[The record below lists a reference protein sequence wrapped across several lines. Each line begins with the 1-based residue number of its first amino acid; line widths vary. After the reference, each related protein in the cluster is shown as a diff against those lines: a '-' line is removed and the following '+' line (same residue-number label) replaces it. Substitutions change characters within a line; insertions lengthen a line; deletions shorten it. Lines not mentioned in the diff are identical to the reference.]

1 MRLVP
6 SKVDVR
12 EGCVL
17 VAQVYTAATPS
28 TGPHRPERQ
37 RITNKVLNG
46 SMGLLAAQKLNPMP
60 KWMLM
65 TSVVLSR
72 VLKPTVPSGLT
83 VMLAGST

>member
-6 SKVDVR
+6 SNGEVR
-12 EGCVL
+12 EGRVL
-17 VAQVYTAATPS
+17 VAQVYTAATPC
-28 TGPHRPERQ
+28 TGVHRPERQ

-46 SMGLLAAQKLNPMP
+46 STEPSAGQKLKPIP

-65 TSVVLSR
+65 TSVVLSK
-72 VLKPTVPSGLT
+72 VLNPTVPSGLT